1 MSLFD
6 TKALASQKSVIKP
19 TLTSPIKQAPTATGK
34 PSQTNTTKPV
44 LPILAKTISIPDVL
58 AETKTPTPGKGRGSS
73 GRGRGRGNGR
83 GGRGGRGRGSSLYT

>member
-19 TLTSPIKQAPTATGK
+19 TLTSPIKQTPITAGK

-44 LPILAKTISIPDVL
+44 LPIFAKTISIPDVL
-58 AETKTPTPGKGRGSS
+58 AETKTPTPGKGLSTV

-83 GGRGGRGRGSSLYT
+83 GGRGGRGRGTLYT